1 MPPVEQTKM
10 HGLRTTSMPST
21 YHMPRKQFTFSTP
34 EHTLYIDPKKQSPQ
48 PVKTNRIKPSRF
60 SVTVFFSP
68 DLATYRLE
76 DDGYG
81 NQPDNAN
88 KIEKTESHE
97 FSATS
102 GVWVGYRFTEKW
114 SIQTGIGFSSTNIML
129 KPKTIYAQAD
139 NNGEIKYRM
148 NISSGY
154 GYILPSFQNTPVI
167 GDSLTATAAAHK
179 LRYISLPLAVSYSI
193 AKGRFSVDAMTGL
206 SVNFLKAGV
215 LETEVRDGANNEI
228 DILTDIRGL
237 KSSYFTWVAG
247 VGTEY
252 RLTNKL
258 SLTITPTVRLALTSI
273 NKGSVVRSYPNSFG
287 LVGGVK
293 MRF

>member
-1 MPPVEQTKM
+1 M
-10 HGLRTTSMPST
+10 
-21 YHMPRKQFTFSTP
+21 Y
-34 EHTLYIDPKKQSPQ
+34 
-48 PVKTNRIKPSRF
+48 
-60 SVTVFFSP
+60 
-68 DLATYRLE
+68 A
-76 DDGYG
+76 
-81 NQPDNAN
+81 QPDN
-88 KIEKTESHE
+88 
-97 FSATS
+97 
-102 GVWVGYRFTEKW
+102 
-114 SIQTGIGFSSTNIML
+114 
-129 KPKTIYAQAD
+129 
-139 NNGEIKYRM
+139 NGDIKYRL
-148 NISSGY
+148 NFSSGY
-154 GYILPSFQNTPVI
+154 SYILPAFQNTPVI

-179 LRYISLPLAVSYSI
+179 LRYISIPFAVNYRI
-193 AKGRFSVDAMTGL
+193 AKGMFSVDAMTGV
-206 SVNFLKAGV
+206 SVNFLKAGM

-237 KSSYFTWVAG
+237 KSSYFTWLAG